1 MNTEVLVTKLVE
13 SFDDLDRCIAMT
25 KEVLSQR
32 AGVPE
37 DVYERISQYSGIVL
51 KQRTLTEDLK
61 EYLKS
66 ENWAEVTRHVK
77 LINGLSSMI
86 RDDAQAI
93 LSGARTV
100 SEKVK
105 TELLA

>member
-13 SFDDLDRCIAMT
+13 SFDDLDRCISMT
-25 KEVLSQR
+25 KVVLSQR

-37 DVYERISQYSGIVL
+37 DVHQRIAQYADIVN
-51 KQRTLTEDLK
+51 KQRLLTEDLK
-61 EYLKS
+61 NFLKD

-93 LSGARTV
+93 LAGAGTV
-100 SEKVK
+100 SERTKE
-105 TELLA
+105 ELLA